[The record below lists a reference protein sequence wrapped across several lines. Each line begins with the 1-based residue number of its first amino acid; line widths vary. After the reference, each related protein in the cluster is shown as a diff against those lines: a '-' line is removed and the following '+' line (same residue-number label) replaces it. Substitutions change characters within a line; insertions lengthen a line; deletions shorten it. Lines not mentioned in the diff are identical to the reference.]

1 MIDERLEKKIKVVE
15 TFKSCVAE
23 IELNENLDKLI
34 SFFKKL
40 NIKEG
45 KKLSNVGGFQS
56 KDLNLNDPS
65 LKSLIK
71 KIENYSNVFCN
82 KFLNINKK
90 LNLINIWA
98 NINNFKD
105 FNLPHNHSFTILSGV
120 FYIKIPK
127 NSGNLIFKADHQ
139 LENFVHPSLIVN
151 YNNYN
156 SSNWEFC
163 PKINTLYLFPSWY
176 IHYVESNLS
185 NKERITTAFNLA

>member
-1 MIDERLEKKIKVVE
+1 MIDERLKKKIKVIE

-23 IELNENLDKLI
+23 IKLNENLEELI
-34 SFFKKL
+34 TFFKKL
-40 NIKEG
+40 KINEG
-45 KKLSNVGGFQS
+45 RKLSNVGGFQS
-56 KDLNLNDPS
+56 KNLNLNDPS
-65 LKSLIK
+65 LKSLIE
-71 KIENYSNVFCN
+71 KIEDFSNIFCN
-82 KFLNINKK
+82 QFLNINKK

-105 FNLPHNHSFTILSGV
+105 FNLPHVHNFSILSGV

-127 NSGNLIFKADHQ
+127 NSGSLIFKSNDQ

-156 SSNWEFC
+156 SSIWKFS

-185 NKERITTAFNLA
+185 NKERISTSFNLV

>member
-1 MIDERLEKKIKVVE
+1 MIEEKIKVIE

-23 IELNENLDKLI
+23 IKLNENLEELI

-40 NIKEG
+40 KIKEG
-45 KKLSNVGGFQS
+45 RKLSNVGGFQS
-56 KDLNLNDPS
+56 KDINLNDPL
-65 LKSLIK
+65 LKPLIK
-71 KIENYSNVFCN
+71 KIENYSNIFCN
-82 KFLNINKK
+82 QFLNINKK
-90 LNLINIWA
+90 LNLTNIWA

-105 FNLPHNHSFTILSGV
+105 FNLPHNHSFSILSGV

-127 NSGNLIFKADHQ
+127 NSGNLIFKSNDQ
-139 LENFVHPSLIVN
+139 LENFVHPSLIVD

-156 SSNWEFC
+156 SSTWEFC

-176 IHYVESNLS
+176 IHYVGPNLS

>member
-1 MIDERLEKKIKVVE
+1 MIEEKIKVIE

-23 IELNENLDKLI
+23 IKLNENLEELI

-40 NIKEG
+40 KIKEG
-45 KKLSNVGGFQS
+45 RKLSNVGGFQS
-56 KDLNLNDPS
+56 KDINLNDPL
-65 LKSLIK
+65 LKPLIK
-71 KIENYSNVFCN
+71 KIENYSNIFCN
-82 KFLNINKK
+82 QFLNINKK
-90 LNLINIWA
+90 LNLTNIWA

-105 FNLPHNHSFTILSGV
+105 FNLPHNHGFSILSGV

-127 NSGNLIFKADHQ
+127 NSGNLIFKTDHQ
-139 LENFVHPSLIVN
+139 LENFVPRSLIIN

-156 SSNWEFC
+156 SSTWEFC

-176 IHYVESNLS
+176 IHYVGPNLS

>member
-1 MIDERLEKKIKVVE
+1 MIEEKIKVIE

-23 IELNENLDKLI
+23 IKLNENLEELI
-34 SFFKKL
+34 TFFKKL
-40 NIKEG
+40 KINEG
-45 KKLSNVGGFQS
+45 RKISNVGGFQS

-65 LKSLIK
+65 LKSLIE
-71 KIENYSNVFCN
+71 KIEDFSNIFCN
-82 KFLNINKK
+82 QFLNINKK

-105 FNLPHNHSFTILSGV
+105 FNLPHVHSFSILSGV

-127 NSGNLIFKADHQ
+127 NSGNLIFKSNDQ
-139 LENFVHPSLIVN
+139 LENFVRPSLIVN

-156 SSNWEFC
+156 SSIWKFS

-185 NKERITTAFNLA
+185 NKERISTSFNLA